1 MKPLIAITMGDF
13 NGIGPEIILT
23 SLRSD
28 KIKYRCIPF
37 IIGSIDV
44 FEYYAS
50 RYRLKIMFKEID
62 TLPRKNFEGIV
73 PIFHINKFQKPK
85 INPGKIS
92 RESGQFAGDAIFIAA
107 NLAKRKLID
116 GIVTAPVS
124 KSGLQ
129 LGGYR
134 FHGQTEMFSD
144 FCKVKDHLMLF
155 TAKNMKVGLATIHL
169 PLNQVSKKISK
180 DEIFKKIKI
189 LHYSLKK
196 DFAIQNPK
204 IAVLGINPHAG
215 EDGLLGVEENNI
227 IKPAIQKAQRL
238 KINAEGPFSA
248 DAFYG
253 KYFFKNYDAVLAM
266 YHDQG
271 LIPFKLFNFNSGV
284 NVTAGLPIVR
294 TSPDHG
300 TAFDIAGKGV
310 SNPDSMIEA
319 IRVAVKIINNRKR
332 YRS

>member
-13 NGIGPEIILT
+13 NGIGPEIILK
-23 SLRSD
+23 SLISD
-28 KIKYRCIPF
+28 QVKYCCIP
-37 IIGSIDV
+37 IIVGSIDV

-50 RYRLKIMFKEID
+50 RNRIKTTFKEID
-62 TLPRKNFEGIV
+62 TLPGKNIEGIIPV
-73 PIFHINKFQKPK
+73 FHINKFQKPK

-107 NLAKRKLID
+107 DLAKGKLID

-124 KSGLQ
+124 KKGLQ
-129 LGGYR
+129 LGGYKYP
-134 FHGQTEMFSD
+134 GQTEMLSD
-144 FCKVKDHLMLF
+144 ICGVKKQLMLF
-155 TAKNMKVGLATIHL
+155 TAKNMKVGLATTHL

-196 DFAIQNPK
+196 DFAIHNPK

-215 EDGLLGVEENNI
+215 EEGLLGVEEKNV

-238 KINAEGPFSA
+238 KIIAEGPFAA

-253 KYFFKNYDAVLAM
+253 KSSFKNYDAVLAM

-300 TAFDIAGKGV
+300 TAFDIAGKGIA
-310 SNPDSMIEA
+310 NPDSMIEA
-319 IRVAVKIINNRKR
+319 IRTAVQIINNRRR
-332 YRS
+332 YRL